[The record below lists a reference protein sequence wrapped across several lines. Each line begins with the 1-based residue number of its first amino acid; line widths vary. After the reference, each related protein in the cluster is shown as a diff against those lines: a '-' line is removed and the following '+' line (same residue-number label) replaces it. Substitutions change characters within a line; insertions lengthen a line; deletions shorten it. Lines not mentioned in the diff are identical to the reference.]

1 MCRQWRR
8 PFSGPHKGRGS
19 APPLRRPPIG
29 ALSGSINLI
38 RMDQPRYKFPIQFS
52 NSREKTVIASAA
64 KQSTLLSVAAMDC
77 FAALAMTVNSTH
89 TFALA
94 TRSARVVAFIFRPRE
109 NRGRGECRV
118 PAAPAASCALCSGR
132 SARVTTSTPE
142 SHGIPARNGFNGV
155 CRALPG
161 DRALL
166 APSSSDMFCLS
177 PVGPTQ
183 LRELDASVGA
193 SGPHDFAVRSN
204 ISRQHAGNRSQIFRP
219 ALRSHRA
226 QNAAASTASHPAFVT
241 IMIRPSVWDGMA
253 KVLEVIWGV
262 RKQEYFCIQD
272 WTGGIRLI
280 RFNKFAVAR
289 NSVGRGK
296 AS

>member
-1 MCRQWRR
+1 M
-8 PFSGPHKGRGS
+8 
-19 APPLRRPPIG
+19 RRPPIG

-142 SHGIPARNGFNGV
+142 SPGIPARNGFNGV
-155 CRALPG
+155 CLALPG

-166 APSSSDMFCLS
+166 PPSSCEYGMSAPGRADMPPRDLT
-177 PVGPTQ
+177 P
-183 LRELDASVGA
+183 A
-193 SGPHDFAVRSN
+193 SGRQDHTIWPSATTSLVRVLKASLTDSKNPPCDPSPARRCRGHRIPHPTS
-204 ISRQHAGNRSQIFRP
+204 
-219 ALRSHRA
+219 
-226 QNAAASTASHPAFVT
+226 VT
-241 IMIRPSVWDGMA
+241 IAIRPSCGPGW
-253 KVLEVIWGV
+253 
-262 RKQEYFCIQD
+262 R
-272 WTGGIRLI
+272 R
-280 RFNKFAVAR
+280 
-289 NSVGRGK
+289 
-296 AS
+296 